1 MKRAVVEVVSVLG
14 ALAVD
19 FGNRDLGILGVA
31 RVGASFAAWSFAI
44 SLGVYGFDHGGA
56 TAVGIIAL
64 VRLAPGAIAS
74 PFAGLLSDRFSRR
87 SVLIGSGLAISV
99 VLGAAAVVAA
109 LDAPAGLILAL
120 AGLFTVA
127 ISGYAPA
134 ESALLPLLAKTPQ
147 ELSAANVTHS
157 TMESI
162 GFLLAAL
169 GTGVILVIASPAL
182 VFAVAAAAALLNVA
196 LLAMIAPDRRPEYSP
211 MEGEL
216 SGIVQETTL
225 GFRTLM
231 NHPALRLCAA
241 TVTMLV
247 FFEGLADVLIVILA
261 LELLHL
267 SHGSVGFLN
276 AAWGVGALIGAAG
289 LALLLRR
296 GRLVLALAGGSL
308 VIGAAAA
315 LPGAWTVPIAAYL
328 GWLGI
333 GLGYTFIDVA
343 AKTLLQRLGS
353 DETLGRVVGSL
364 ESSRLAAMAIGSIS
378 ASVAVALLGTEGALF
393 VLAGLMP
400 AFVLLAWSRLRAY
413 EVGAPVAEGSF
424 SLLRANSIFTPLPVA
439 TLERISHDLVPVTA
453 ETGEEVITQG
463 DQGDSFYL
471 IEEGEVEVFENGS
484 FRRNEGPG
492 ESFGEIAL
500 LRDVPRTATVR
511 ATEPTRLLRLER
523 EQFISAVT
531 GHRRS
536 HQQAHTVVDSR
547 WGPPRGRAARSGSGA
562 GQQSE

>member
-1 MKRAVVEVVSVLG
+1 MGRAVREVVSVLR

-19 FGNRDLGILGVA
+19 FGNRDLGLLGVA
-31 RVGASFAAWSFAI
+31 RVGTAFAFWSFAI

-56 TAVGIIAL
+56 VAVGIVAL

-87 SVLIGSGLAISV
+87 SVMIGSGLAISV
-99 VLGAAAVVAA
+99 VLLAATIVAA
-109 LDAPAGLILAL
+109 TDAPAGFILAL

-169 GTGVILVIASPAL
+169 GTGLILVVASPAV
-182 VFAVAAAAALLNVA
+182 VFGAAAAAALATVV
-196 LLAMIAPDRRPEYSP
+196 LLTRISPDHRPEYEP
-211 MEGEL
+211 LEGEL
-216 SGIVQETTL
+216 SGMVQETTL

-231 NHPALRLCAA
+231 RHPALRLCAA
-241 TVTMLV
+241 VITMLV

-267 SHGSVGFLN
+267 SHDSVGFLN
-276 AAWGVGALIGAAG
+276 AAWGVGALIGAVG
-289 LALLLRR
+289 LALLLKR
-296 GRLVLALAGGSL
+296 GRLVAALVGGSL

-315 LPGAWTVPIAAYL
+315 LPGAWTVPVAAYL

-333 GLGYTFIDVA
+333 GFGYTFIEVA

-364 ESSRLAAMAIGSIS
+364 ESARLAAMALGSIS
-378 ASVAVALLGTEGALF
+378 ASAAVTLLGTEGALF
-393 VLAGLMP
+393 VLAALMP
-400 AFVLLAWSRLRAY
+400 VFMLLCWTRLRSH
-413 EVGAPVAEGSF
+413 EVGAPVAEACFG
-424 SLLRANSIFTPLPVA
+424 LLRGNSIFSPLPVA
-439 TLERISHDLVPVTA
+439 TLERLSRDLVGLDAAV
-453 ETGEEVITQG
+453 GEEVITQG

-471 IEEGEVEVFENGS
+471 IEEGEVEVFEDGN

-492 ESFGEIAL
+492 DSFGEIAL

-511 ATEPTRLLRLER
+511 ATAPTRLLRLER
-523 EQFISAVT
+523 DQFISAVT

-536 HQQAHTVVDSR
+536 QHQASGVVDAR
-547 WGPPRGRAARSGSGA
+547 WASADSPAEQGGP
-562 GQQSE
+562 